1 MSAALST
8 SLPTPSCR
16 TVKSVAPQPH
26 RGMRAA
32 PWADP
37 NFLPG
42 VAVGLIAASIGAL
55 YTVFARWGVAH
66 GLAAQ
71 DMTVLRFGVAGL
83 AMLPVLWLALRR
95 DAVGVFARWR
105 LWLAVSLLAGPPFG
119 LLMFGA
125 LQWAPPS
132 HAAVFPF
139 TAMSVMGTL
148 MAAAFLGDRLSLRK
162 CVGIVVVVAGL
173 IVLSGLSLGSLTP
186 RALLGDA
193 MFVVAGT
200 LWAGFGIVSR
210 RHRLPPLLATAVIS
224 VFALLTYVPAYF
236 ALVGPERLLA
246 AAPEVLAV
254 EVVVQGLV
262 AGAGTLYTYS
272 RMVALLGPARAA
284 IFPALAPG
292 IAALMAWP
300 LLGHVPSGIE
310 LLGMLLAMIG
320 LVITVTSSRNPP
332 VPAGLVEQPSFIVN
346 KDAS

>member
-1 MSAALST
+1 MNSTLSASLSGVSPADIQPVSPPPHAGT
-8 SLPTPSCR
+8 R
-16 TVKSVAPQPH
+16 TGVL
-26 RGMRAA
+26 
-32 PWADP
+32 ADP

-42 VAVGLIAASIGAL
+42 VAVGLVAASIGAL

-83 AMLPVLWLALRR
+83 VMLPVLWLALRR
-95 DAVGVFARWR
+95 DAAGLFARWR
-105 LWLAVSLLAGPPFG
+105 IWLAVSLLAGPPFG

-125 LQWAPPS
+125 LQWAPAS

-148 MAAAFLGDRLSLRK
+148 MAAAFLGDRITVRK
-162 CVGIVVVVAGL
+162 AAGIAVVVTGL
-173 IVLSGLSLGSLTP
+173 VVLSGLSLSSMTP
-186 RALLGDA
+186 RALLGDL
-193 MFVVAGT
+193 MFIAAGT

-210 RHRLPPLLATAVIS
+210 KHRLPPLLATAVIS

-236 ALVGPERLLA
+236 VLVGADRLLA
-246 AAPEVLAV
+246 AAPQVLAV
-254 EVVVQGLV
+254 EVLVQGLI

-284 IFPALAPG
+284 VFPALAPG

-300 LLGHVPSGIE
+300 VLGHVPTGVE
-310 LLGMLLAMIG
+310 LLGMLLAMAG
-320 LVITVTSSRNPP
+320 LVITVTTARKRSAAPR
-332 VPAGLVEQPSFIVN
+332 
-346 KDAS
+346 